1 MRKGEDVVAST
12 SLVLKG
18 SPSGRMVCT
27 ILPNTDRTSECE
39 FECVCLDPK
48 GGELCLEM
56 LKPWETKVEDSRDTD
71 VQIVR
76 FIWVSERKTH
86 RTT

>member
-1 MRKGEDVVAST
+1 MCVHARLFFFFFAQHRPH
-12 SLVLKG
+12 LL
-18 SPSGRMVCT
+18 
-27 ILPNTDRTSECE
+27 ECE